1 MGHDERSDSRRR
13 FLRHASAVVALLG
26 LRPKPLFAQN
36 SSPAPSLAPFARI
49 GQGAGRPQVTG
60 FFPILQGATSDTET
74 NLRVLVPTGKNYDY
88 TLIDTNGRRQAL
100 LPYEKKGV
108 AVSGQMIEAFFLTGL
123 TPDSTYT
130 LEVAE
135 GPRVLDR
142 RLFKTYS
149 SAVFENRVPLR
160 VALISC
166 MNDRYKS
173 DQAEMWNGVAVSEP
187 ELMIFN
193 GDCCYVDQRADGT
206 IEGMWSRHVTT
217 RQMLDVFRWDR
228 LVPTLASWD
237 DHDTGENDANSTNP
251 RLGPAG
257 EYFMAMFGSEP
268 TRGMAHSSG
277 RSYRADFGG
286 VRFLM
291 LDGRSSK
298 TKDQVFSLAD
308 EMWIEDEVNQA
319 PGPVI
324 LVNGTQF
331 FGAYL
336 SIAESVEK
344 NAPAQLER
352 LVKMLSLAPVP
363 VLFASG
369 DIHFSEVMAIEPE
382 LLGYPT
388 FEITSSAIHSRSIP
402 GMQYRSYNR
411 RRLVSTSRY
420 NHISMEMLSPTKT
433 EFSFELACL
442 GANGESIFNFKN
454 QVSR

>member
-1 MGHDERSDSRRR
+1 MSHNERSDSRRH
-13 FLRHASAVVALLG
+13 FLRQASAVIAFLG
-26 LRPKPLFAQN
+26 LRPKPLLAQGLN
-36 SSPAPSLAPFARI
+36 PGPASAPFARASRI
-49 GQGAGRPQVTG
+49 GARPQPKG
-60 FFPILQGATSDTET
+60 LLPILQGATSDTET

-88 TLIDTNGRRQAL
+88 TLIDASGGRQPL

-123 TPDSTYT
+123 APDSVYT
-130 LEVAE
+130 LEVAD
-135 GPRVLDR
+135 GARILDR
-142 RLFKTYS
+142 RFFKTYS
-149 SAVFENRVPLR
+149 SDVFESRVPLR

-166 MNDRYKS
+166 MNDRYKN

-206 IEGMWSRHVTT
+206 IEGMWARHVTT

-237 DHDTGENDANSTNP
+237 DHDTGENDSNSTNP
-251 RLGPAG
+251 KLGPAG

-268 TRGMAHSSG
+268 TRGMAYSAG
-277 RSYRADFGG
+277 RSFRADFGG

-298 TKDQVFSLAD
+298 AKDQVFSRAD
-308 EMWIEDEVNQA
+308 ELWIESEVNQA

-352 LVKMLSLAPVP
+352 LVKNLSLASVP

-382 LLGYPT
+382 LLGYST

-402 GMQYRSYNR
+402 GMQYRSHNR

-420 NHISMEMLSPTKT
+420 NHVSMEMLSPSKT
-433 EFSFELACL
+433 ELSFELECL
-442 GANGESIFNFKN
+442 GANGDSIFSFKN